1 MTYDTTCHVVTW
13 NHLLMEPYK
22 KNWLRKQCSLV
33 IILHRWAMTFLRL
46 WMAMLMILPLKL
58 ALMRLYRYC
67 LFKLLLVRISFITWH
82 LAFSYILGLCL
93 LYPSGSS
100 SSDPR
105 HSSSQRSCHAHWKM
119 TSSVGSRFCVSDSVY
134 YCAFVDTPLT
144 SACFSRA
151 YLR

>member
-1 MTYDTTCHVVTW
+1 MTRPVTSWRDTIYGTIQ
-13 NHLLMEPYK
+13 K
-22 KNWLRKQCSLV
+22 KWLRKQCSLV
-33 IILHRWAMTFLRL
+33 IILHRWAITFLRL

-58 ALMRLYRYC
+58 ALMWLYRYC

-105 HSSSQRSCHAHWKM
+105 HSSSQRSCQAHWKM